1 MKMAI
6 DWRISVLYLCCMFIK
21 AADKKDRTTG
31 RVYRYYK
38 LCESY
43 RIGDKTRHR
52 TILVLGKLDEIQSDT
67 DKKLLADRIE
77 QHLAGS
83 NALFSLDIPPHID
96 TLAKQFSSQIK
107 RKGLASHTLVD
118 PAVSTPRQKQKKDI
132 HRVDL
137 SSIEMEDVREIGIE
151 WLCKQT
157 LERLELRE
165 FLEGL
170 GWSRFQVDMAL
181 IHIISRAAFPYSEH
195 KTAQWIRNNSAVA
208 ELFNR
213 DPSGINRF
221 RLYRASMKLY
231 QEKEGIEKFLSS
243 RTNELFD
250 IQDKIILYDLTNTY
264 FEGRKARSKVA
275 RFGVSKEKRKDAK
288 IVALALVVNVAGFV
302 KYSHI
307 YRGNIADCK
316 TLEETLEGLSLST
329 STTGRKPVVV
339 IDAGIATEDNLRM
352 LRSKQY
358 QYICVSRTRLKEY
371 TLSATGMVHLQDKRE
386 QTIDVSWVENDQDN
400 DQYLYVRSHM
410 KAVKESSMNDHF
422 CDRYEEELDNV
433 ARAIHKKGGTKRYGK
448 VMERIGRIKERY
460 PTANKHYEIEVKQQ
474 DDITTEVT
482 WKRKPIPANSKPGE
496 GVYFIRTSLPLKDE
510 KLVWDIYNTIRQ
522 IEEAFRVLK
531 TDLSLRPVYHK
542 EDPHT
547 IAHLFLGII
556 AYTVVH
562 TIRHRLK
569 NHSIHHDWRNIVR
582 IMNTQKAGTITMKRA
597 DEKRL
602 NVRVCSRPIAEVEK
616 IYDTMDYK
624 QMPFYRKKFVF
635 PESRNA

>member
-1 MKMAI
+1 MKITIAAYI
-6 DWRISVLYLCCMFIK
+6 PILYLYHMFIK
-21 AADKKDRTTG
+21 TADKKDQATG
-31 RVYRYYK
+31 KIYRYYK

-52 TILVLGKLDEIQSDT
+52 TILVLGKLEEIQSDT

-77 QHLAGS
+77 QYLSGS
-83 NALFSLDIPPHID
+83 NALFTIDTPPHID
-96 TLAKQFSSQIK
+96 ILAKQFSSQIK
-107 RKGLASHTLVD
+107 RKGLASHSIEQ
-118 PAVSTPRQKQKKDI
+118 PSPSTTQQRQRKDI
-132 HRVDL
+132 QRIDV

-157 LERLELRE
+157 LEKLGLRE

-170 GWSRFQVDMAL
+170 GWSLLQVDAAL
-181 IHIISRAAFPYSEH
+181 MHIISKAAFPSSEN
-195 KTAQWIRNNSAVA
+195 KIAQWINDNSAVA

-213 DPSGINRF
+213 DPLSINRF
-221 RLYRASMKLY
+221 HLYRASMMLY
-231 QEKEGIEKFLSS
+231 RQKEGIEKFLSS

-264 FEGRKARSKVA
+264 FEGRKAASKIA
-275 RFGVSKEKRKDAK
+275 RFGKSKERRNDAK
-288 IVALALVVNVAGFV
+288 VVVLALVVNVEGFV

-329 STTGRKPVVV
+329 STTSRKPVVV
-339 IDAGIATEDNLRM
+339 IDAGIATDENLRM

-358 QYICVSRTRLKEY
+358 QYVCVSRSRLKEY
-371 TLSATGMVHLQDKRE
+371 KLSERGIVHMQDKRE
-386 QTIDVSWVENDQDN
+386 QSIDVCWVENNQDD

-474 DDITTEVT
+474 DGITTEVT
-482 WKRKPIPANSKPGE
+482 WKRKGRPVNSKPGE
-496 GVYFIRTSLPLKDE
+496 GVYFIRTSLPLADE

-522 IEEAFRVLK
+522 IEEAFRILK
-531 TDLSLRPVYHK
+531 TDLSIRHIFHK
-542 EDPHT
+542 KDEHT
-547 IAHLFLGII
+547 MAHLFLGII

-569 NHSIHHDWRNIVR
+569 NYGIHHDWQNIVR
-582 IMNTQKAGTITMKRA
+582 VMNTQKAGTITMNRGDGKQ
-597 DEKRL
+597 L
-602 NVRVCSRPIAEVEK
+602 NVRVCSKPTLGAQE
-616 IYDTMDYK
+616 IYSAMDYK

-635 PESRNA
+635 PES

>member
-1 MKMAI
+1 MKITIAGYI
-6 DWRISVLYLCCMFIK
+6 PILYLYYMFIK
-21 AADKKDRTTG
+21 TADKKDQATG
-31 RVYRYYK
+31 KIYRYYK

-52 TILVLGKLDEIQSDT
+52 SILVLGKLEEIQSDT

-77 QHLAGS
+77 QYLSGN
-83 NALFSLDIPPHID
+83 NALFTVDIPSHID
-96 TLAKQFSSQIK
+96 ILAKQFSSQIK
-107 RKGLASHTLVD
+107 RKGLASHINEQPSHSATQQ
-118 PAVSTPRQKQKKDI
+118 RQRKDI
-132 HRVDL
+132 QRIDV

-157 LERLELRE
+157 LERLGFRE

-170 GWSRFQVDMAL
+170 GWSMLQVDAAL
-181 IHIISRAAFPYSEH
+181 MHIICKAAFPSSEH
-195 KTAQWIRNNSAVA
+195 KTAQWINDNSAVA

-213 DPSGINRF
+213 DPLSINRF
-221 RLYRASMKLY
+221 HLYRASMMLY
-231 QEKEGIEKFLSS
+231 RQKEGIEKFLSS

-264 FEGRKARSKVA
+264 FEGRKAASKIA
-275 RFGVSKEKRKDAK
+275 RFGKSKEKRNDAK
-288 IVALALVVNVAGFV
+288 IVVLALVVNVEGFV

-329 STTGRKPVVV
+329 STTSRKPIVV
-339 IDAGIATEDNLRM
+339 IDAGIATDENLRM

-358 QYICVSRTRLKEY
+358 QYVCVSRSRLKDY
-371 TLSATGMVHLQDKRE
+371 KLSERGIVHMQDKRE
-386 QTIDVSWVENDQDN
+386 QSIDVCWVENNQDD
-400 DQYLYVRSHM
+400 DQYLYVHSHM

-482 WKRKPIPANSKPGE
+482 WKRKRKPVNNKPGE
-496 GVYFIRTSLPLKDE
+496 GVYFIRTSLPLADE

-522 IEEAFRVLK
+522 IEEAFRILK
-531 TDLSLRPVYHK
+531 TDLSIRPIFHK
-542 EDPHT
+542 KDEYT
-547 IAHLFLGII
+547 MAHLFLGII

-569 NHSIHHDWRNIVR
+569 NYGVHHDWQNIVR
-582 IMNTQKAGTITMKRA
+582 VMNTQKAGTITMNRGDGK
-597 DEKRL
+597 KL
-602 NVRVCSRPIAEVEK
+602 NVRVCSKPTLGAQE
-616 IYDTMDYK
+616 IYSAMDYK

-635 PESRNA
+635 PES